1 LSATCGRTVRRGVR
15 PGSGRGGRLD
25 QRISQHSAESDMNDP
40 PLGFAGHGIGVA
52 PAQEPNIAGGFQ
64 IVHVLRI
71 GPVLAIEKLD
81 RALVLQTAVDQQLF
95 ARALRFKRDARHL
108 HVECDSDDGAH
119 QEDQ

>member
-1 LSATCGRTVRRGVR
+1 
-15 PGSGRGGRLD
+15 
-25 QRISQHSAESDMNDP
+25 MNDP
-40 PLGFAGHGIGVA
+40 PLGVAGHGIGVA